1 MEYLKLFFFFRLSYY
16 LGVLGRECNL
26 HNFVYK
32 KGGDAMPNDVD
43 IYRCDLEQKRKKM
56 EDTTAVFFTFLSRHF
71 SVNGHRLTW
80 LFTSPLFF
88 LFFLLFFSV
97 GLLFGLLRTRKTFRG
112 D

>member
-1 MEYLKLFFFFRLSYY
+1 
-16 LGVLGRECNL
+16 
-26 HNFVYK
+26 
-32 KGGDAMPNDVD
+32 MPNDVD